1 MLSGLRLKLTKRP
14 SIPSLRT
21 LSFGA
26 LRVAPWVVFGPITGL
41 MSEAAIAAYRK
52 GRIMR
57 AGFYVAANIGILVSM
72 PLLTALIVA
81 NGQG

>member
-1 MLSGLRLKLTKRP
+1 MLLGSRFKFSRRP
-14 SIPSLRT
+14 SVPSVRT

-52 GRIMR
+52 GHRVR
-57 AGFYVAANIGILVSM
+57 AGLYVVLNVGILAAM
-72 PLLTALIVA
+72 PMLTALLMSR
-81 NGQG
+81 Q

>member
-1 MLSGLRLKLTKRP
+1 MLLGSRFKFAKRP
-14 SIPSLRT
+14 SVPSVRT

-52 GRIMR
+52 GQRVR
-57 AGFYVAANIGILVSM
+57 AGVYVVLNLGILAAM
-72 PLLTALIVA
+72 PMLTALLMSR
-81 NGQG
+81 Q

>member
-1 MLSGLRLKLTKRP
+1 MRAGSRFKFATRP
-14 SIPSLRT
+14 SAPSVRT

-52 GRIMR
+52 GQRVR
-57 AGFYVAANIGILVSM
+57 AGLYVAANVGILVSM
-72 PLLTALIVA
+72 PMLTALIMSRP
-81 NGQG
+81 